1 MVNNIKLI
9 QEDNRIKL
17 DFDPKKYELVNENGE
32 FFLEKKVYPFD
43 FMDAMDILKI
53 DPYLET
59 KYKESK
65 VSIFQRLLI
74 FRDAYWEAYSREHNL
89 KNRWKPDFG
98 DGRQDKYSI
107 VSVRNFLTIKKDNFE
122 SHMFVFPTNELACLF
137 LENFKEMLAN
147 YF

>member
-1 MVNNIKLI
+1 MENNIKLI

-17 DFDPKKYELVNENGE
+17 DFDPKKYELVNEHGE
-32 FFLEKKVYPFD
+32 FFLKKKVYPFD

-74 FRDAYWEAYSREHNL
+74 FRDAYWEAYSREHNF
-89 KNRWKPDFG
+89 KNRWKPDFN
-98 DGRQDKYSI
+98 DGWQNKYSI
-107 VSVRNFLTIKKDNFE
+107 VSVRNMLTIKKDNFE
-122 SHMFVFPTNELACLF
+122 NNIFVFPSNELACLF
-137 LENFKEMLAN
+137 LENFKEMLAI
-147 YF
+147 FF

>member
-1 MVNNIKLI
+1 MENNIKLI

-32 FFLEKKVYPFD
+32 FFLKKKVYPFD

-98 DGRQDKYSI
+98 DGWQDKYSI
-107 VSVRNFLTIKKDNFE
+107 VSVRNFLTIEKDNFE
-122 SHMFVFPTNELACLF
+122 NNIFVFPTNELACLF

>member
-32 FFLEKKVYPFD
+32 FFLKKKVYPFD

-107 VSVRNFLTIKKDNFE
+107 VSVRNFLTIEKDNFE
-122 SHMFVFPTNELACLF
+122 NNIFVFPTNELACLF

>member
-32 FFLEKKVYPFD
+32 FFLKKKVYSFD
-43 FMDAMDILKI
+43 LTEAMDILKI

-59 KYKESK
+59 KYKELK
-65 VSIFQRLLI
+65 VFTFQRLLI
-74 FRDAYWEAYSREHNL
+74 FRDAYWEIYTREHNF
-89 KNRWKPDFG
+89 KNRWKPDFS
-98 DGRQDKYSI
+98 DGCQNKYSI
-107 VSVRNFLTIKKDNFE
+107 VSVRNKLTIKKDNFE
-122 SHMFVFPTNELACLF
+122 NNIFVFPSNELACLF

-147 YF
+147 LF